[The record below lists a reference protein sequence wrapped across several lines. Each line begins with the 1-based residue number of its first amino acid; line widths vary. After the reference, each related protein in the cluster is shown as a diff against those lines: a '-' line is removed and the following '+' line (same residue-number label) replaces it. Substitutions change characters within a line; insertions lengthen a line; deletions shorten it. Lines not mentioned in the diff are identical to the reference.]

1 MRSSDSKVF
10 SLHELKEVLSQKKNE
25 HVVFTNGCFD
35 ILHRGHVSYLQ
46 NARNLGDFLIV
57 GVNSDHSVSR
67 LKGPTRPIQNE
78 EDRAFILAGLECVDA
93 VVLFEED
100 TPIRLIEQLLP
111 NVLVKGGDY
120 TLDTIVGAPE
130 ILARGGRVDVFPTL
144 AGHSSTRTIERVQ
157 GAKEAYSVG

>member
-10 SLHELKEVLSQKKNE
+10 SLHELKEVLSKKKNE

-57 GVNSDHSVSR
+57 GVNSDHSVSK

-78 EDRAFILAGLECVDA
+78 EDRLFILAGLECVDA

-120 TLDTIVGAPE
+120 VIEEIVGYDVVTKN
-130 ILARGGRVDVFPTL
+130 GGLVTTL
-144 AGHSSTRTIERVQ
+144 PFINGKSTSNIVKKMQ
-157 GAKEAYSVG
+157 

>member
-10 SLHELKEVLSQKKNE
+10 SLHELKEVLSKKKNE

-78 EDRAFILAGLECVDA
+78 EDRLFILAGLECVDA

-120 TLDTIVGAPE
+120 VIEEIVGYDVVTKN
-130 ILARGGRVDVFPTL
+130 GGLVTTL
-144 AGHSSTRTIERVQ
+144 PFIDGKSTSNIVKKMQ
-157 GAKEAYSVG
+157 

>member
-10 SLHELKEVLSQKKNE
+10 SLHELKEVLSKKKNQ

-57 GVNSDHSVSR
+57 GVNSDLSVSR

-78 EDRAFILAGLECVDA
+78 DDRLFILAGLECVDA

-111 NVLVKGGDY
+111 DVLVKGGDY
-120 TLDTIVGAPE
+120 VIEEIVGYDVVTKN
-130 ILARGGRVDVFPTL
+130 GGLVTTLPFVD
-144 AGHSSTRTIERVQ
+144 GKSTSNIVKKMQ
-157 GAKEAYSVG
+157 

>member
-10 SLHELKEVLSQKKNE
+10 SLHELKEVLSKKKNE

-120 TLDTIVGAPE
+120 VIEEIVGYDVVTKN
-130 ILARGGRVDVFPTL
+130 GGLVTTL
-144 AGHSSTRTIERVQ
+144 PFVVGKSTSNIVKKMQ
-157 GAKEAYSVG
+157 

>member
-10 SLHELKEVLSQKKNE
+10 SLHELKAVLSKKKNE

-120 TLDTIVGAPE
+120 VIEEIVGYDVVTKN
-130 ILARGGRVDVFPTL
+130 GGLVTTL
-144 AGHSSTRTIERVQ
+144 PFVVGKSTSNIVKKMQ
-157 GAKEAYSVG
+157 

>member
-1 MRSSDSKVF
+1 MNYALPDFESKICPPEQ
-10 SLHELKEVLSQKKNE
+10 LTARAAQLARPL
-25 HVVFTNGCFD
+25 VFTNGCFD

-120 TLDTIVGAPE
+120 VIEEIVGYDVVTKN
-130 ILARGGRVDVFPTL
+130 GGLVTTLPFVD
-144 AGHSSTRTIERVQ
+144 GKSTSNIVKKMQ
-157 GAKEAYSVG
+157 

>member
-10 SLHELKEVLSQKKNE
+10 SLHELKEVLSKKKNQ

-57 GVNSDHSVSR
+57 GVNSDLSVSR

-78 EDRAFILAGLECVDA
+78 DDRLFILAGLECVDA

-111 NVLVKGGDY
+111 DVLVKGGDY
-120 TLDTIVGAPE
+120 VIEEIVGYDVVTKN
-130 ILARGGRVDVFPTL
+130 GGLVTTL
-144 AGHSSTRTIERVQ
+144 PFIDGKSTSNIVKKMQ
-157 GAKEAYSVG
+157 

>member
-10 SLHELKEVLSQKKNE
+10 SLHELKEVLSKKKNE

-57 GVNSDHSVSR
+57 GVNSDHSVSK

-78 EDRAFILAGLECVDA
+78 EDRLFILAGLECVDA

-120 TLDTIVGAPE
+120 VIEEIVGYDVVTKN
-130 ILARGGRVDVFPTL
+130 GGLVTTL
-144 AGHSSTRTIERVQ
+144 PFIDGKSTSNIVKKMQ
-157 GAKEAYSVG
+157 

>member
-93 VVLFEED
+93 VILFEED

-120 TLDTIVGAPE
+120 VIEEIVGYDVVTKN
-130 ILARGGRVDVFPTL
+130 GGLVTTLPFVD
-144 AGHSSTRTIERVQ
+144 GKSTSNIVKKMQ
-157 GAKEAYSVG
+157 

>member
-10 SLHELKEVLSQKKNE
+10 SLHELKEVLSKKKNE

-57 GVNSDHSVSR
+57 GVNSDLSVSR

-78 EDRAFILAGLECVDA
+78 EDRLFILAGLECVDA

-120 TLDTIVGAPE
+120 VIEEIVGYDVVTKN
-130 ILARGGRVDVFPTL
+130 GGLVTTL
-144 AGHSSTRTIERVQ
+144 PFIDGKSTSNIVKKMQ
-157 GAKEAYSVG
+157 

>member
-1 MRSSDSKVF
+1 MRNSDSKVF
-10 SLHELKEVLSQKKNE
+10 SLHELKEVLSKKKNE

-57 GVNSDHSVSR
+57 GVNSDLSVLR

-78 EDRAFILAGLECVDA
+78 EDRLFILAGLECVDA

-120 TLDTIVGAPE
+120 VIEEIVGYDVVTKN
-130 ILARGGRVDVFPTL
+130 GGLVTTLPFVD
-144 AGHSSTRTIERVQ
+144 GKSTSNIVKKMQ
-157 GAKEAYSVG
+157 

>member
-120 TLDTIVGAPE
+120 VIEEIVGYDVVTKN
-130 ILARGGRVDVFPTL
+130 GGLVTTLPFVD
-144 AGHSSTRTIERVQ
+144 GKSTSNIVKKMQ
-157 GAKEAYSVG
+157 

>member
-10 SLHELKEVLSQKKNE
+10 SLHELKEVLSKKKNE

-57 GVNSDHSVSR
+57 GVNSDHSVSK

-78 EDRAFILAGLECVDA
+78 DDRLFILAGLECVDA

-120 TLDTIVGAPE
+120 VIEEIVGYDVVTKN
-130 ILARGGRVDVFPTL
+130 GGLVTTLPFVD
-144 AGHSSTRTIERVQ
+144 GKSTSNIVKKMQ
-157 GAKEAYSVG
+157 

>member
-10 SLHELKEVLSQKKNE
+10 SLHELKEVLSKKKNE

-57 GVNSDHSVSR
+57 GVNSDLSVSR

-78 EDRAFILAGLECVDA
+78 EDRLFILAGLECVDA

-111 NVLVKGGDY
+111 NILVKGGDY
-120 TLDTIVGAPE
+120 VIEEIVGYDVVTKN
-130 ILARGGRVDVFPTL
+130 GGLVTTLPFVD
-144 AGHSSTRTIERVQ
+144 GKSTSNIVKKMQ
-157 GAKEAYSVG
+157 